1 MKKETKTIAITC
13 IIIYLTVYMFYLL
26 TSVGLAN
33 KEIFLQMRRFVP
45 CILSTAFI
53 LYISKASI
61 LTKPF
66 YSIIIVS
73 LLWII
78 VAPLTYYITYLY

>member
-33 KEIFLQMRRFVP
+33 KEIFSSYGF
-45 CILSTAFI
+45 T
-53 LYISKASI
+53 SI
-61 LTKPF
+61 
-66 YSIIIVS
+66 
-73 LLWII
+73 
-78 VAPLTYYITYLY
+78 A